1 MSAISDIREKE
12 FLTWTPE
19 QNCFVEIWETNGLE
33 DLAEKA
39 ATNYAAMQARIE
51 KLETENAVMY
61 AAILEASNLGT
72 NSAALRCKVE
82 LQRIARNEAK

>member
-1 MSAISDIREKE
+1 MSINITELDVSLTLRNFSKEEKQAVVRLME
-12 FLTWTPE
+12 LSIE
-19 QNCFVEIWETNGLE
+19 ET
-33 DLAEKA
+33 KA
-39 ATNYAAMQARIE
+39 DMQARR
-51 KLETENAVMY
+51 KALETENSVMY

>member
-1 MSAISDIREKE
+1 MSIDITELDASLTLRNLSKEEKQAVVRLME
-12 FLTWTPE
+12 LSIE
-19 QNCFVEIWETNGLE
+19 ET
-33 DLAEKA
+33 KA
-39 ATNYAAMQARIE
+39 DMQARR
-51 KLETENAVMY
+51 KALETENSVMY

>member
-12 FLTWTPE
+12 FSTWTPE

-39 ATNYAAMQARIE
+39 ATNYAAMQARIDTLE
-51 KLETENAVMY
+51 KLLLKCKDSVEYTAEFDKEDMQTY
-61 AAILEASNLGT
+61 QEIIK
-72 NSAALRCKVE
+72 ALK
-82 LQRIARNEAK
+82 